1 MADEDE
7 QLDGAPE
14 GEEVEGEEAAAK
26 ESGGK
31 KSLLLKI
38 LTFSVGGLLL
48 LIIMILI
55 SVVVA
60 NVVASSG
67 AEKIEPVSS
76 VIKKP
81 PLTPWEPLGEF
92 NVALAPGGD
101 GKTHFIQTK
110 IVPAYD
116 SSNKKILNELNRR
129 RFELRDI
136 VTSILAKKRYSD
148 LVGSDGK
155 DRLIKDLMAKFNNV
169 LIHGQIKALYLPK
182 YVVQ

>member
-1 MADEDE
+1 MKWFFTA
-7 QLDGAPE
+7 LLVLTLLFAVTNCVTTTIAPKSDFKYKNTGDTVEITDYTGE
-14 GEEVEGEEAAAK
+14 G
-26 ESGGK
+26 
-31 KSLLLKI
+31 
-38 LTFSVGGLLL
+38 
-48 LIIMILI
+48 
-55 SVVVA
+55 
-60 NVVASSG
+60 
-67 AEKIEPVSS
+67 

-116 SSNKKILNELNRR
+116 SNNKKILTELNRR

-136 VTSILAKKRYSD
+136 VTGVLAKKRFSD

-169 LIHGQIKALYLPK
+169 LIHGQIKALYMPK
-182 YVVQ
+182 YIVQ